1 MTQSH
6 GKVIMAAW
14 DLGSPPDTP
23 LRGLLVLPH
32 CLAAGSQNKYSK
44 RLRRELQGSSDLGLE
59 VLK

>member
-1 MTQSH
+1 MTHSH
-6 GKVIMAAW
+6 GKVVMAAW
-14 DLGSPPDTP
+14 DLGSPNTP

-32 CLAAGSQNKYSK
+32 CLAAGSQNKYSQ